1 MFLPKN
7 EKRIF
12 ENNILENGI
21 KTIYVQDKL
30 TDKTEISV
38 CVNIG
43 SLANPKEFQGLA
55 HFLEHMLFLGS
66 KKYPKEHYYDKVVK
80 QYGGS
85 FNAFTDAFETVYYF
99 SAFNNGIN
107 VIMDVF
113 SRFFIDP
120 LFNKDAV
127 NREINA
133 VNSEHKKNITDDNWR
148 QYQMIKNIAIKENPY
163 NTFPTGNLTTLNK
176 KGLRDRMIK
185 FWEDN
190 YVSENINI
198 CIISNLDIDKQIK
211 MVKDTFGLIPMKKAN
226 KFILPKPIYNNF
238 NTTYQMKSLSDIQQL
253 NYYWEISND
262 KEFRYNKLFRVLGD
276 ILTNYSKDS
285 LANHLKIKGYI
296 ENLLY
301 NHNESEGIFN
311 IQFSLTKLGLKHLE
325 YIDGTLKYA
334 LDKIF
339 KSDWV
344 GILKYYSEIYDI
356 NFRNLGKTDNLQL
369 ATMLS
374 VNTSYYPLKEV
385 YSGAYLIKNF
395 EKDPVK
401 KIQSYFN
408 KNFKVLITNKDIQN
422 PTVDNFYNT
431 EYCVISD
438 ITSKPLSFP
447 FSINLYNPFLNM
459 NPKVIKDLQCEKP
472 ELIREKTWYGG
483 CSKFNESNIRCAYIF
498 NNNKFLK
505 NERNY
510 LLTLISIDCIN
521 FYLNQELF
529 NIQSL
534 NYNINITT
542 KSYYNSIILEYNC
555 PNDSIKF
562 NQFVEMSIKMIFNL
576 KVPNQ
581 IILSKIQ
588 TNKEEIKNTT
598 KLNPWE
604 YSDYYFSKMIKSNNY
619 TDDKLLK
626 EIDKISVEDVQKYMQ
641 ELLSNETSL
650 TSYYYG
656 NLLRDTLPKVLLLN
670 KYYFNPPLTFPQNR
684 TVKNIDIK
692 HPNKQEKSN
701 CVTIY
706 YPIGNFIPL
715 IWLLGFIVE
724 LILEPTFYTV
734 LRTKKQLGYLV
745 HMSFINC
752 GEEYF
757 ILQKIQ
763 SEKSCE
769 EINKEIN
776 NFNLTLLE
784 LIKEANLEEFK
795 TSAENQLKEKDKSLS
810 EVYSKYFSEI
820 VSRTYLFD
828 RKKIILQKLSQIT
841 TDSLLDFTKKY
852 ILENKNKIQFN
863 LNSN

>member
-1 MFLPKN
+1 
-7 EKRIF
+7 
-12 ENNILENGI
+12 
-21 KTIYVQDKL
+21 
-30 TDKTEISV
+30 
-38 CVNIG
+38 
-43 SLANPKEFQGLA
+43 
-55 HFLEHMLFLGS
+55 
-66 KKYPKEHYYDKVVK
+66 
-80 QYGGS
+80 
-85 FNAFTDAFETVYYF
+85 
-99 SAFNNGIN
+99 
-107 VIMDVF
+107 
-113 SRFFIDP
+113 
-120 LFNKDAV
+120 
-127 NREINA
+127 
-133 VNSEHKKNITDDNWR
+133 
-148 QYQMIKNIAIKENPY
+148 
-163 NTFPTGNLTTLNK
+163 
-176 KGLRDRMIK
+176 
-185 FWEDN
+185 
-190 YVSENINI
+190 
-198 CIISNLDIDKQIK
+198 
-211 MVKDTFGLIPMKKAN
+211 
-226 KFILPKPIYNNF
+226 
-238 NTTYQMKSLSDIQQL
+238 
-253 NYYWEISND
+253 
-262 KEFRYNKLFRVLGD
+262 
-276 ILTNYSKDS
+276 
-285 LANHLKIKGYI
+285 
-296 ENLLY
+296 
-301 NHNESEGIFN
+301 
-311 IQFSLTKLGLKHLE
+311 
-325 YIDGTLKYA
+325 
-334 LDKIF
+334 
-339 KSDWV
+339 
-344 GILKYYSEIYDI
+344 
-356 NFRNLGKTDNLQL
+356 
-369 ATMLS
+369 
-374 VNTSYYPLKEV
+374 
-385 YSGAYLIKNF
+385 
-395 EKDPVK
+395 
-401 KIQSYFN
+401 
-408 KNFKVLITNKDIQN
+408 
-422 PTVDNFYNT
+422 
-431 EYCVISD
+431 
-438 ITSKPLSFP
+438 
-447 FSINLYNPFLNM
+447 
-459 NPKVIKDLQCEKP
+459 
-472 ELIREKTWYGG
+472 
-483 CSKFNESNIRCAYIF
+483 
-498 NNNKFLK
+498 
-505 NERNY
+505 
-510 LLTLISIDCIN
+510 
-521 FYLNQELF
+521 
-529 NIQSL
+529 
-534 NYNINITT
+534 
-542 KSYYNSIILEYNC
+542 
-555 PNDSIKF
+555 
-562 NQFVEMSIKMIFNL
+562 MSIKMIFNL